1 MIVYLV
7 LLLAAVGILG
17 GVVVVAMG
25 RGGQIANFRSDIP
38 IPAMRFRTADDV
50 ALVKLPLAPFGYQV
64 RATED
69 ALVAAAALVDARE
82 AQIAELRR
90 ELAGLSGDAGETT
103 RTGVVGTG
111 VADADA
117 ESPAGIETASDTG
130 SDAGF
135 VTGPWWRQ

>member
-1 MIVYLV
+1 MFVYLV

-38 IPAMRFRTADDV
+38 IPAMRFSTPDDV

-90 ELAGLSGDAGETT
+90 ELARLSGDRGEA
-103 RTGVVGTG
+103 VGPAA
-111 VADADA
+111 ADADA
-117 ESPAGIETASDTG
+117 ESAAGVETASDPG
-130 SDAGF
+130 SGAGF